1 LYAYDSTFR
10 TLSLSPEA
18 EEQEPRAQELAPA
31 ARMHTLAA
39 AWWQRLQLAP
49 ARSHSLALSLSRS
62 LSVIVMVTVVVMVDT
77 SSSSCCSS
85 AVPIGKLF
93 AWGEGDSGGHVL
105 RKTSRGLCVPR
116 PPGVVTRTPPPP
128 PGVDQGCYVAPTS
141 AHFLLEQIAVLVCC
155 PAAARMLLHAS
166 PLHMLEL
173 PRCQRP
179 SRELREGLISW
190 SLH

>member
-1 LYAYDSTFR
+1 MR
-10 TLSLSPEA
+10 TIQPS
-18 EEQEPRAQELAPA
+18 
-31 ARMHTLAA
+31 
-39 AWWQRLQLAP
+39 
-49 ARSHSLALSLSRS
+49 ARSLFLLRQRSRSPVRRSSPPRRGCTRSPRRGGSGYSSPPRGLTLSLSRS
-62 LSVIVMVTVVVMVDT
+62 LALSVIVMVTVVVMVDT

>member
-1 LYAYDSTFR
+1 MYAYDSTFR
-10 TLSLSPEA
+10 ALSLSPEA

-62 LSVIVMVTVVVMVDT
+62 LSVIVMVTVVVMVVT

-93 AWGEGDSGGHVL
+93 AWGRGIVNMCYERPVEAPFFFWNSAVLLVFSGVACFAKSAMLLVSQDSV
-105 RKTSRGLCVPR
+105 
-116 PPGVVTRTPPPP
+116 PPPILEII
-128 PGVDQGCYVAPTS
+128 DQRCGLFVKIRGAGGARAPVCAEVAGGGDENSKS
-141 AHFLLEQIAVLVCC
+141 ATG
-155 PAAARMLLHAS
+155 R
-166 PLHMLEL
+166 
-173 PRCQRP
+173 
-179 SRELREGLISW
+179 
-190 SLH
+190 